1 MRRWSSITRFC
12 LRLTVFSGLLFGSGN
27 ASGATDDDN
36 VEWFGIYSSGLDDD
50 YVISVFNIGLD
61 HYLTDHLV
69 IDFRAG
75 VGLTDDSDDF
85 FTGVGGGYRF

>member
-1 MRRWSSITRFC
+1 ME
-12 LRLTVFSGLLFGSGN
+12 
-27 ASGATDDDN
+27 ASERNTLY
-36 VEWFGIYSSGLDDD
+36 VEWFGVFSSGREEE
-50 YVISVFNIGLD
+50 YSISVFNMGVD
-61 HYLTDHLV
+61 HYVTNNFV